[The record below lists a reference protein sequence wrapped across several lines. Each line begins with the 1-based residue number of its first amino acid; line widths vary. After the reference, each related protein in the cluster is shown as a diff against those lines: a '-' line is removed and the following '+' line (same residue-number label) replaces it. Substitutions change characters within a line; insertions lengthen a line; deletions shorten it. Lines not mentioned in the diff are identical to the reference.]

1 MIKKVVFVTL
11 NDLGSSTIC
20 SVLWG
25 RVHTTNYAVGAAA
38 DVGCESVLIKCVV
51 GFHAVYGTV
60 LQLSINMMLQP
71 FQTSVTGRV
80 QHAQQKLCVCVCLC
94 LCVCEYCVHAW
105 VCVCVCVCVFVCVCV
120 YCVLTGCVYVCVC
133 LNNYF
138 SPSCTQSKLAHSWQ
152 LLLQKKMLGNLL
164 PAQTNRL
171 YTLCMHCSLEKSFA
185 FFFAP
190 SPFFWFLFLGSDGAF
205 VCDCASAW
213 KLKVVCISKKYG
225 DQISATFWT
234 QVSTAGG

>member
-1 MIKKVVFVTL
+1 MCGWIP
-11 NDLGSSTIC
+11 C
-20 SVLWG
+20 SVW
-25 RVHTTNYAVGAAA
+25 HCITTVNQHDVTALSDFSNRASAACSA
-38 DVGCESVLIKCVV
+38 EV
-51 GFHAVYGTV
+51 
-60 LQLSINMMLQP
+60 
-71 FQTSVTGRV
+71 
-80 QHAQQKLCVCVCLC
+80 
-94 LCVCEYCVHAW
+94 
-105 VCVCVCVCVFVCVCV
+105 VCVCVCVCVCVSVCLWVLCACVSVCVCVCMCECVFVCVCV
-120 YCVLTGCVYVCVC
+120 YCVLTVCVYVCVC